1 MQNFKIIIFKIAYM
15 YVFELY
21 GAKQGTTDKVFF
33 ISADTDQKISINRPI
48 NRQNLLIGNI
58 D

>member
-1 MQNFKIIIFKIAYM
+1 M

-21 GAKQGTTDKVFF
+21 GAKQGMTDKVFF
-33 ISADTDQKISINRPI
+33 ILADTDQKISINRPI
-48 NRQNLLIGNI
+48 NQQNLSIGNI